1 MRRNGVTIRDVA
13 ARAGVSITAVSHAL
27 NGKGTVSAS
36 TRAKVRRVAD
46 ELGYQADAFA
56 RGMRQARIDAIGLT
70 MRSLDILGDYTPEGV
85 NVFDRFAGIFAA
97 KALARG
103 LSLTLVPDISGPSV
117 PPLAFALDGY
127 AVMSPQADDPVT
139 AMLER
144 RGIPYVT
151 YGREPGRPDHHRWA
165 SEDDREAA
173 RRALHHLEH
182 AGATEIVLLNGTDR
196 NAWNEDY
203 RIEYLQWCERTG
215 CTPRVYQQPERTGV
229 AGGADAARRIADD
242 GLPDAVLCMTGR
254 HAAGL
259 QAELQSRGV
268 VVPRDVLVFAASD
281 SEQARSA
288 KPAIS
293 AFSFGLAD
301 TADALLDMLV
311 QLLDTGEC
319 EGPRLTGVQ
328 LKQRAS
334 TRTSP
339 EGVQRSE
346 A

>member
-27 NGKGTVSAS
+27 NGKGTVSEK
-36 TRAKVRRVAD
+36 TRERVRRVAE

-56 RGMRQARIDAIGLT
+56 RGMRQSRIDAVGLA
-70 MRSLDILGDYTPEGV
+70 MRSLDVLGDYTPEGV
-85 NVFDRFAGIFAA
+85 DVFDRFAGIFAA

-103 LSLTLVPDISGPSV
+103 LSLTLVPDISGRSV

-127 AVMSPQADDPVT
+127 VVMSPQEGDPVT
-139 AMLER
+139 AMLES

-151 YGREPGRPDHHRWA
+151 YGREPGRDSHHRWA
-165 SEDDREAA
+165 AEDDRDAA

-182 AGATEIVLLNGTDR
+182 AGAREIVLLSGTDR
-196 NAWNEDY
+196 NAWNDDY
-203 RIEYLQWCERTG
+203 RIEYREWCRRTDVA
-215 CTPRVYQQPERTGV
+215 PRMDEQPERSGV
-229 AGGADAARRIADD
+229 DGGAEAARRII
-242 GLPDAVLCMTGR
+242 GGGVPDAVLCMTGR

-259 QAELQSRGV
+259 QAELQRHGFV
-268 VVPRDVLVFAASD
+268 IPRDVLVLAASD

-288 KPAIS
+288 KPAIT
-293 AFSFGLAD
+293 AFSFRLAD

-319 EGPRLTGVQ
+319 EGPRLTRAQ
-328 LKQRAS
+328 LKPRAS
-334 TRTSP
+334 TRAQR
-339 EGVQRSE
+339 EGRRSE